1 MKAIDLHN
9 SYRNTIVIFIVA
21 LFPWIV
27 YAIQGNMGIS
37 LWDEGYLWYGTQRL
51 LLGEVPIRD
60 FIAYDIGRY
69 CWAAGIMKLL
79 GSNGILALRIS
90 NAALQSLTLIIAIKL
105 TDWKQKQL
113 NLIEL
118 LLLSCTF
125 LLWMTPDF
133 KVSDFF
139 ACIILL
145 ASFAYLIDYPSIKRY
160 FLCGLIVGIAAII
173 GRNHGLYGIFGSIGA
188 FCYLAWIR
196 RGQTRFTAVMA
207 WGLGVFIGYLPML
220 ICLLVIPGFMDANID
235 MIRLLISTGSTNIT
249 KPWPRPWWAHFEG
262 TPWIESSSEILTG
275 IIFMLI
281 PIIIIFSIG
290 YLVLKRHDRKFQA
303 NPVFISS
310 SLLMLPYAHYAF
322 ARADLVH
329 LALGIFPFL
338 FGIITFPSAISKQYR
353 HSVIV
358 VLFVVSVLTMVS
370 SQAYYQLFSDKNKTE
385 IVNINGDVLKV
396 SRENASQITLLNE
409 LNTKFASN
417 GRLFFSAP
425 FWPGAYAV
433 MQKKSPTWEI
443 YFTSLREESV
453 QQKEIMRI
461 KSANIGFAV
470 IHDNLLDNRKDL
482 LFEAT
487 NPSIE
492 RYIRENYQLLP
503 GIDPLLKV
511 RVYVSRDEK
520 SPL

>member
-37 LWDEGYLWYGTQRL
+37 LWDEGYLWYGTQRV
-51 LLGEVPIRD
+51 LLGEIPIRD
-60 FIAYDIGRY
+60 FQSYDIGRY
-69 CWAAGIMKLL
+69 YWAAGIMKLL

-105 TDWKQKQL
+105 TDWKQKQF
-113 NLIEL
+113 NLLEL
-118 LLLSCTF
+118 FLLGCSF

-145 ASFAYLIDYPSIKRY
+145 ASLAYLIDAPSIKRY
-160 FLCGLIVGIAAII
+160 FICGLIVGIVAII
-173 GRNHGLYGIFGSIGA
+173 GRNHGLYGVFGSISA
-188 FCYLAWIR
+188 FCYLAWNR
-196 RGQTRFTAVMA
+196 SGESKFTGVMA
-207 WGLGVFIGYLPML
+207 WGLGVFVGYLPML
-220 ICLLVIPGFMDANID
+220 ICLLVIPSFMDANIE
-235 MIRLLISTGSTNIT
+235 MTRLLISTGSTNLS

-262 TPWIESSSEILTG
+262 TPWIESSSEIFTG

-281 PIIIIFSIG
+281 PVFIVISIG
-290 YLVLKRHDRKFQA
+290 YLVIQRNERSLQG

-310 SLLMLPYAHYAF
+310 SLLMIPYAHYAF

-338 FGIITFPSAISKQYR
+338 YGIITFPSAISKHYR

-358 VLFVVSVLTMVS
+358 VLFTVSVLTMVP
-370 SQAYYQLFSDKNKTE
+370 SQAYYQLFGDKNQTE

-396 SRENASQITLLNE
+396 SRRNASQISLLNE
-409 LNTKFASN
+409 LNKTYASN
-417 GRLFFSAP
+417 SRAFLSVP
-425 FWPGAYAV
+425 FWTGAYAV
-433 MQKKSPTWEI
+433 LQKKSPTWELQ
-443 YFTSLREESV
+443 FTSLREESV

-470 IHDNLLDNRKDL
+470 IQDYLLDNRKDL
-482 LFEAT
+482 FFEDT

-511 RVYVSRDEK
+511 RVYVSRDQ
-520 SPL
+520 SSRP